1 MRRRILISLFRPT
14 GGELIE
20 LPRQPVTEQ
29 SQPVDFALLAGD
41 DRIERGDGVLLE
53 GQLRLQIDHLGLQFV
68 AVFAH
73 HLPSF
78 VNACINPVLPG
89 TDPIAESI
97 CFMGL
102 VYSTDK
108 GRLCP
113 QCAQPVADCRCK
125 SSQSVAA
132 GDGIVRIQRQIQG
145 RGGKTVTVVSGLA
158 LADTELKALAK
169 ILKQRCGTGG
179 AIKDGTIEI
188 QGDHRET
195 LRDALQQRGLTVK
208 LSGG

>member
-1 MRRRILISLFRPT
+1 MWRRILIGLFGPA

-20 LPRQPVTEQ
+20 LPRQPVAELGE
-29 SQPVDFALLAGD
+29 PVDFALLASD
-41 DRIERGDGVLLE
+41 NRIERGDGVLLE
-53 GQLRLQIDHLGLQFV
+53 GQLRLQIDHLGLQVV

-78 VNACINPVLPG
+78 VDACIN
-89 TDPIAESI
+89 PIAESI

-125 SSQSVAA
+125 SRQPAVA